1 MSVLPEA
8 RFRVGRIRVTVWPDP
23 LARARD
29 DPIGGMTITIDSLG
43 PGGHGTTEYS
53 SVLEAEDSGKAILAL
68 KKAHDYLQL
77 RRRHAKPPVEFVEA
91 ATLLPVRIP

>member
-23 LARARD
+23 LARVRD
-29 DPIGGMTITIDSLG
+29 DPIEGMTITIDSQD
-43 PGGHGTTEYS
+43 PDGHGITEYT
-53 SVLEAEDSGKAILAL
+53 SVLEAQDSGRAILAL

-77 RRRHAKPPVEFVEA
+77 RRRHAKPAAEFVEA
-91 ATLLPVRIP
+91 ATLLPARIP